1 MTSRPYAE
9 VIGDPIGH
17 SKSPLIHNF
26 WLGKL
31 GIDAEYRAMRVTS
44 DELGT
49 YFEAR
54 ARDDDWRGCNITM
67 PHKIAALA
75 HVHKHRDP
83 SFPVEPINTVV
94 KGSGR
99 LEGIN
104 TDTNGVM
111 EPLMRLL
118 GEIDLSGRIPEPGS
132 RPATVIGAGGV
143 LYPVMSALSAFGFA
157 PITIAL
163 RDTSKFAALEHD
175 YRGVHVR
182 PLELGRELPKAA
194 LLLNASPLGMTAF
207 PAFPYGVESV
217 REGGIVF
224 DMVYSPIETDLLR
237 AARARGLATVD
248 GLQMLVAQAAAAFQC
263 FFRQPPPRQH
273 DAELRAM
280 LLA

>member
-9 VIGDPIGH
+9 VIGDPIAH

-26 WLGKL
+26 WLAKL
-31 GIDAEYRAMRVTS
+31 GIDAEYRALRITPK
-44 DELGT
+44 ELGA

-54 ARDDDWRGCNITM
+54 ARDLDWRGCNITM

-83 SFPVEPINTVV
+83 SFPVEPINAVAPG
-94 KGSGR
+94 KGQ
-99 LEGIN
+99 LEGYN
-104 TDTNGVM
+104 TDTNGLM
-111 EPLMRLL
+111 EPLMSLL
-118 GEIDLSGRIPEPGS
+118 GGIDRSGGMPEPGS

-143 LYPVMSALSAFGFA
+143 LYPVMWALSAFGFA
-157 PITIAL
+157 PITVAL

-175 YRGVHVR
+175 YRGVHVC
-182 PLELGRELPKAA
+182 PLELGSELPEAA
-194 LLLNASPLGMTAF
+194 LLLNASPLGMTGF

-248 GLQMLVAQAAAAFQC
+248 GLEMLVAQAAAAFQV
-263 FFRQPPPRQH
+263 FFDQPPPREH
-273 DAELRAM
+273 DAVLREL
-280 LLA
+280 LLT